1 MDLPS
6 TSTATSD
13 ESTVHVK
20 TNDEII
26 HDVATTFWIVFIF
39 YVFASVAWITYC
51 IISYRRDLEKLKLSA
66 EKNSIARYL
75 ELRIPIFFTL
85 KKTEGEGFLK
95 PTILWISRIYVVILK
110 FLMMLHEV
118 VLDDVQEDNN
128 HHGILNYGALS
139 GQGWNTSLHLARHI
153 FKCIVLWRLI
163 ETFIGVPIKI
173 KTAVLRLTVTQILF
187 QMCSF

>member
-75 ELRIPIFFTL
+75 ELRRLL
-85 KKTEGEGFLK
+85 KAYDSVDIENL
-95 PTILWISRIYVVILK
+95 RN
-110 FLMMLHEV
+110 
-118 VLDDVQEDNN
+118 DVQEDNN

-139 GQGWNTSLHLARHI
+139 GQGWNTSLHLARHMYVCLTI
-153 FKCIVLWRLI
+153 AQQQVTLLCIY
-163 ETFIGVPIKI
+163 
-173 KTAVLRLTVTQILF
+173 
-187 QMCSF
+187 

>member
-1 MDLPS
+1 
-6 TSTATSD
+6 
-13 ESTVHVK
+13 

-75 ELRIPIFFTL
+75 ELSFP
-85 KKTEGEGFLK
+85 EGFLK

-139 GQGWNTSLHLARHI
+139 GQGWNTSLHLARHMYVCLTI
-153 FKCIVLWRLI
+153 AQQQVTLLCIY
-163 ETFIGVPIKI
+163 
-173 KTAVLRLTVTQILF
+173 
-187 QMCSF
+187 